1 MSVAISPEKELGKT
15 KSPGGFLGV
24 HHLTPLTIVEQ
35 GFWGNPGTVGAR
47 SLRGIWPSGMILGEE
62 VDVSSASLPSA
73 PGLLMPRNGCV
84 SSLLFSML
92 GKLFLSPLP
101 FSGKVNYRTERLS
114 CLSLVFFEQKS
125 CDWRIIRLKV
135 DCY

>member
-73 PGLLMPRNGCV
+73 PGLLMPRNV
-84 SSLLFSML
+84 SPSPDIFLCKVWKIL
-92 GKLFLSPLP
+92 GQRSHLVRKNLKAVVDALH
-101 FSGKVNYRTERLS
+101 SGRY
-114 CLSLVFFEQKS
+114 
-125 CDWRIIRLKV
+125 
-135 DCY
+135 